1 MAIWVQLMTVFKQ
14 VSQMFSIFK
23 VVPPKLT
30 ALAQAVSN
38 LYVFFYRQA
47 SQSGLIFDST
57 FLVKKLLP

>member
-38 LYVFFYRQA
+38 LYVFFLPT
-47 SQSGLIFDST
+47 GLSVGSNF
-57 FLVKKLLP
+57 

>member
-38 LYVFFYRQA
+38 LYFYQSTRDFFLFVT
-47 SQSGLIFDST
+47 S
-57 FLVKKLLP
+57 